1 MIFIFLLFL
10 MLSVALIKLG
20 ALSVWVHFLSW
31 ALNFA
36 LLAIGSLMLMVASL
50 LWRRK
55 SKKLGSNGNDHGLL

>member
-10 MLSVALIKLG
+10 MFSVALIKLG
-20 ALSVWVHFLSW
+20 ALSVLVHFLSW

-36 LLAIGSLMLMVASL
+36 LLAIGGLMLVVVSL

-55 SKKLGSNGNDHGLL
+55 SKKLGSNDHGLL